1 MSTETPYPGLVGT
14 AAKASEIAQ
23 ALEANS
29 VSFDGEGVPEV
40 DDNARATAAALWF
53 AYLNEAATMLEQ
65 GYATRDDIDA
75 SMRFGCGYSAGPL
88 QQLDAIGLDNA
99 VAVLGALYEASGDRR
114 HQASKSL
121 TDLAAAGQTG
131 VAAGQGFYA
140 YAAPGEAEITDA
152 TGPATSGGAATREI
166 SKVGVVGTG
175 TMATGIIEVFAKAG
189 HEVIYVARSDE
200 KVANVRAALE
210 KSLGRQVD
218 KGRLSEEDR
227 DAVLARVSGV
237 TDHAG
242 LSEVDIV
249 VEAIVED
256 LDTKKALF
264 ESLDKNCKQ
273 GAILA
278 TTTSSLSIDTLAA
291 TTSRPQDVIGMHF
304 FNPAPIM
311 KLVEV
316 VTGKETAEDVT
327 ATVLDLCGS
336 TKKYP
341 VLCSDRAGFIVNF
354 LLFPYLNDAV
364 RAVEADISTIDELDA
379 LMKPWQSIPMGPFA
393 LLDVVGNDV
402 SLAIEEVIEGA
413 FGGAEYVP
421 APLLVETVKEG
432 KLGRKTG
439 EGFLSYAK

>member
-1 MSTETPYPGLVGT
+1 MSSETPYPGLIGT
-14 AAKASEIAQ
+14 NVKSQEIAQ
-23 ALEANS
+23 VLAANQVTFAGDSVPDVDEAQQT
-29 VSFDGEGVPEV
+29 V
-40 DDNARATAAALWF
+40 AAALWF
-53 AYLNEAATMLEQ
+53 AYLNEAATMLGQ

-75 SMRFGCGYSAGPL
+75 SMRFGCGYSSGPL
-88 QQLDAIGLDNA
+88 AQLDAIGLDSA
-99 VAVLGALYEASGDRR
+99 VAVLDALYQASGDPR
-114 HQASKSL
+114 HKAAAAL
-121 TDLAAAGQTG
+121 TDR
-131 VAAGQGFYA
+131 VAAGETGAATGAGFYA
-140 YAAPGEAEITDA
+140 YAEAGSSEVTDA
-152 TGPATSGGAATREI
+152 TGPATSGGASTREI
-166 SKVGVVGTG
+166 NQVGVVGTG

-189 HEVIYVARSDE
+189 LVVVYVARSEE

-218 KGRLSEEDR
+218 RGRLTEADR
-227 DAVLARVSGV
+227 DAVLGRVSGV

-242 LSEVDIV
+242 LAEVDIV

-256 LDTKKALF
+256 LATKKALF
-264 ESLDKNCKQ
+264 ESLDQNCKP

-291 TTSRPQDVIGMHF
+291 GTSRPADVIGMHF

-316 VTGKETAEDVT
+316 VTGSETAEDVT
-327 ATVLDLCGS
+327 ATVLDLCGA

-364 RAVEADISTIDELDA
+364 RAVEAGLVSIDELDA
-379 LMKPWQSIPMGPFA
+379 LMAPWQAIPMGPFA

-402 SLAIEEVIEGA
+402 SLAIEEVILDA
-413 FGGAEYVP
+413 FGGPEYVP
-421 APLLVETVKEG
+421 APLLVETVAAG

-439 EGFLSYAK
+439 IGFLSYSK